1 MTNNL
6 VETLLYK
13 NEESAV
19 SINVVI
25 DQENETMWATQKT
38 IAELFNVNV
47 PAISKHLKN
56 IFNEGELTKNS
67 VISKMETTAND
78 GKKYNRN
85 FYNLD
90 AIISVGYR
98 VNSKEATQFR
108 KWATKILREY
118 MVKGFVLDTELLKN
132 GSRFGKDYFDELLEK
147 IKEIW
152 ASERRV
158 YQKITDI
165 FKECSW
171 DYDKDSETARE
182 FYSKVQNKLHYA
194 ITGQTA
200 AEIINERADHTKK
213 YMGLTTW
220 NNAPDGKILKSDI
233 IVAKNYL
240 DEEELSELNNI
251 VNMYL
256 DYAENQARRH
266 KLMSMEDW
274 AIKLD
279 KFLEFNEYE
288 LLENKGKISKN
299 ILYHIAPSIVH
310 PRSFQFL
317 YVSPAKIPGES
328 RVFLRRAHLTSHS
341 FLLPIDAYPLAVCP
355 HNIYSLAHLRR
366 KKRHT
371 THHRFLKSH

>member
-78 GKKYNRN
+78 GKKYNTN

-147 IKEIW
+147 IKEIR

-200 AEIINERADHTKK
+200 SEIINERADHTKK
-213 YMGLTTW
+213 HMGLTTW
-220 NNAPDGKILKSDI
+220 NNAPDGKIFKSDI

-299 ILYHIAPSIVH
+299 KADNKANNEYE
-310 PRSFQFL
+310 QFRIIQDRE
-317 YVSPAKIPGES
+317 YISDFDKIIED
-328 RVFLRRAHLTSHS
+328 V
-341 FLLPIDAYPLAVCP
+341 
-355 HNIYSLAHLRR
+355 
-366 KKRHT
+366 KK
-371 THHRFLKSH
+371 LDK

>member
-108 KWATKILREY
+108 KWATKILMEY
-118 MVKGFVLDTELLKN
+118 MVKGFALDTELLKN

-213 YMGLTTW
+213 HMGLTTW

-299 ILYHIAPSIVH
+299 KADNKANNEYE
-310 PRSFQFL
+310 QFRIIQDRE
-317 YVSPAKIPGES
+317 YISDFDKIIED
-328 RVFLRRAHLTSHS
+328 V
-341 FLLPIDAYPLAVCP
+341 
-355 HNIYSLAHLRR
+355 
-366 KKRHT
+366 KK
-371 THHRFLKSH
+371 LDK

>member
-78 GKKYNRN
+78 GKKYNTN

-147 IKEIW
+147 IKEIR

-213 YMGLTTW
+213 HMGLTTW

-299 ILYHIAPSIVH
+299 KADNKANNEYE
-310 PRSFQFL
+310 QFRIIQDRE
-317 YVSPAKIPGES
+317 YISDFDKIIED
-328 RVFLRRAHLTSHS
+328 V
-341 FLLPIDAYPLAVCP
+341 
-355 HNIYSLAHLRR
+355 
-366 KKRHT
+366 KK
-371 THHRFLKSH
+371 LDK

>member
-78 GKKYNRN
+78 GKKYNTN

-98 VNSKEATQFR
+98 VNSKEATQFC
-108 KWATKILREY
+108 KWATKILMEY
-118 MVKGFVLDTELLKN
+118 MVKGFALDTELLKN

-147 IKEIW
+147 IKEIR

-194 ITGQTA
+194 ILVKLQQRLSMKEQT
-200 AEIINERADHTKK
+200 
-213 YMGLTTW
+213 
-220 NNAPDGKILKSDI
+220 ILK
-233 IVAKNYL
+233 
-240 DEEELSELNNI
+240 NI
-251 VNMYL
+251 W
-256 DYAENQARRH
+256 D
-266 KLMSMEDW
+266 
-274 AIKLD
+274 
-279 KFLEFNEYE
+279 
-288 LLENKGKISKN
+288 
-299 ILYHIAPSIVH
+299 
-310 PRSFQFL
+310 
-317 YVSPAKIPGES
+317 
-328 RVFLRRAHLTSHS
+328 
-341 FLLPIDAYPLAVCP
+341 
-355 HNIYSLAHLRR
+355 
-366 KKRHT
+366 
-371 THHRFLKSH
+371 